1 MNYTLI
7 SSPHTPINTIPKE
20 MSVLFSTVITLNTD
34 KPILGPDTE
43 KGWATVTHIN
53 RTRGQRT
60 SRREQISKTGVLGLN
75 SPCFL
80 KEVPI
85 SSLWR
90 FPGEICPVRLFKN
103 FSQAPRF

>member
-43 KGWATVTHIN
+43 KGWATITHIN

-60 SRREQISKTGVLGLN
+60 FRREQISKTDWCAGVEFTMLLKR
-75 SPCFL
+75 SPYFFPM
-80 KEVPI
+80 EVPWGN
-85 SSLWR
+85 L
-90 FPGEICPVRLFKN
+90 PCQTL
-103 FSQAPRF
+103 